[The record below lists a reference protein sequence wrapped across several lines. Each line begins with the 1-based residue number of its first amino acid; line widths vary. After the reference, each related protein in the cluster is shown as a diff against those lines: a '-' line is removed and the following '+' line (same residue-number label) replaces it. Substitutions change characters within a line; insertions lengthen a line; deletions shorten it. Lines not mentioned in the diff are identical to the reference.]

1 MKEEIHRRVTRVRQD
16 GARQGRQ
23 AEEPLTSS
31 DREGLG
37 VPASPPCQEGDGGA
51 VSR

>member
-23 AEEPLTSS
+23 AE
-31 DREGLG
+31 
-37 VPASPPCQEGDGGA
+37 GA
-51 VSR
+51 LNIQ